1 VSDSA
6 PLDDQCVSDPQCA
19 SLRADG
25 PKIGLL
31 AGWGDFPLDVARALK
46 AQGYRTYCLG
56 AADHA
61 DPKLAELCDDFQWI
75 GLAKMG
81 GGIRYFRQHGVRH
94 VTMAG
99 KIHKTILFQPWIW
112 LKHLPDWRF
121 VRRFFRHFIV
131 PDRDR
136 SDDTLLRAIIDEFAL
151 DGIEFA
157 PATNYA
163 PELLVK
169 YGQLTSRGLSKYERR
184 DIEFGWNIAKEMGRL
199 DVGQSITVKGRAV
212 LAVEAIEGTDECIR
226 RTKGL
231 CPSGGF
237 TIVKVAK
244 PQQDMR
250 FDVPTIGL
258 RTLHTMIESGARV
271 LAIEA
276 GRTIV
281 LNRAEV
287 IELANREKLTIVALE
302 SEGRCDLPVED
313 LRTEAGEA
321 A

>member
-1 VSDSA
+1 VSDINSSHENGPA
-6 PLDDQCVSDPQCA
+6 PCHNNVPGA
-19 SLRADG
+19 AG
-25 PKIGLL
+25 EKIGLL

-61 DPKLAELCDDFQWI
+61 DPRLAEICDDFAWI

-121 VRRFFRHFIV
+121 IRRFYRHFIV

-136 SDDTLLRAIIDEFAL
+136 RDDTLLRAIIEEFAL

-169 YGQLTSRGLSKYERR
+169 FGQLTSRGLSKYEQR
-184 DIEFGWNIAKEMGRL
+184 DIEFGWNMAKEMGRL
-199 DVGQSITVKGRAV
+199 DIGQSITVKGRAV
-212 LAVEAIEGTDECIR
+212 LAVEAVEGTDECIR
-226 RTKGL
+226 RTKLL
-231 CPSGGF
+231 CPAGGF

-258 RTLHTMIESGARV
+258 GTLHTMVESGARV

-281 LNRAEV
+281 LNQQAVVEF
-287 IELANREKLTIVALE
+287 ANRHKLTIVALE
-302 SEGRCDLPVED
+302 AEGRCELPLDRDE
-313 LRTEAGEA
+313 TSAEA

>member
-1 VSDSA
+1 MLDSKPTNEGHAGETPQA
-6 PLDDQCVSDPQCA
+6 PARV
-19 SLRADG
+19 DG
-25 PKIGLL
+25 KKIGLL

-121 VRRFFRHFIV
+121 VRRFYRHFIV

-151 DGIEFA
+151 DGIKFA

-169 YGQLTSRGLSKYERR
+169 YGQMTRRGLSKYERR

-199 DVGQSITVKGRAV
+199 DVGQSVTVKGRAV

-226 RTKGL
+226 RTKVL

-258 RTLHTMIESGARV
+258 GTLRTMVESGARV

-281 LNRAEV
+281 LNREEV
-287 IELANREKLTIVALE
+287 IEFANRQKLTIVALE
-302 SEGRCDLPVED
+302 STGICDLPVDE
-313 LRTEAGEA
+313 RYEAEA

>member
-1 VSDSA
+1 MSESCSTHHRSA
-6 PLDDQCVSDPQCA
+6 TPPRQPAC
-19 SLRADG
+19 RAAG
-25 PKIGLL
+25 EKIGLL

-61 DPKLAELCDDFQWI
+61 DPKLAEICDHFQWI

-99 KIHKTILFQPWIW
+99 KIHKTILYQPWIW

-121 VRRFFRHFIV
+121 IRRFYRHFILS
-131 PDRDR
+131 DRDR
-136 SDDTLLRAIIDEFAL
+136 RDDTLLRAIIDEFAL

-169 YGQLTSRGLSKYERR
+169 YGQLTSRGVSTYEQR

-199 DVGQSITVKGRAV
+199 DIGQSITIKGRAV

-226 RTKGL
+226 RTKPL

-258 RTLHTMIESGARV
+258 GTLRTMVESGARV

-281 LNRAEV
+281 LNQKEV
-287 IELANREKLTIVALE
+287 VEFANRHKLTIVALE
-302 SEGRCDLPVED
+302 HEGRCELPVE
-313 LRTEAGEA
+313 EGPA
-321 A
+321 ADAA